1 MDSDNSEFWGPWMT
15 LYDRRAEID
24 LLTET
29 FDACREGSGQFV
41 VISGG
46 PGVGKTALL
55 HEFTNTIA
63 KLGARTLLA
72 TASLAER
79 AQPMGVVRQLLEAP
93 EASMPPIHDSTRSVT
108 GSAHAVRMMLELA
121 RDQPLVIA
129 VDDAHLMDEE
139 SLQTLMSL
147 LRRIRRER
155 VLMVHASWKQ
165 SGLADPLVHAD
176 LSRQPHKR
184 VRLTPLSER
193 GVAQVIA
200 DQTTNPVPAH
210 ISRSYHL
217 ATAGNPML
225 VHALLDDSVRPGT
238 EIGEPVGNVA
248 YRQAVLA
255 CLYQG
260 EPNHLRIARAVAVLG
275 EVVSDRT
282 TALLVGASPDS
293 VQDVVDLLS
302 SVGILDGYR
311 FRHPAA
317 ATAVLSDLD
326 SAEQSRLPHEAAR
339 MLYTDGAA
347 TVQVANQLV
356 AADRVS
362 EDWGLEILRLAADE
376 ASEAG
381 DFASATSYLE
391 LALRHSDNQRERHAI
406 SAALFRAEWRLN
418 PAAAES
424 HLEPLYRPALDGTLE
439 TRATVTVL
447 RYMLWQGDTGP
458 ADQVLGTLHRSHTE
472 ADLPFL
478 AEVELVRNWFYGV
491 PRTRQPHR
499 MAKAVG
505 LDGPTAESP
514 YALWTKVAPLVS
526 GVVTDES
533 VENLFEALQDRE
545 LSDMQLELTA
555 LSLLLVAQTDR
566 TATAA
571 KLCETLLR
579 GAKQRQATTAHAV
592 LSSVLAR
599 IDLLRGDL
607 TAAAIN
613 ATESL
618 DQLHPRGWGV
628 LIGLPLSTAI
638 LAYTGL
644 GKHENAAILLKQKV
658 PESMFETLFG
668 IHYRRAKGHHYLSTD
683 KAFVALSDFEMCG
696 HLMRNREPSLQSFIP
711 WRTDL
716 AQANLSIGQT
726 RIAKE
731 WAEKQLALDDQFGSR
746 SKAVA
751 LRVLAGASEPR
762 QRTALLRESIALLQ
776 ATGDLAQLALA
787 YADLSAAYY
796 ELGEYS
802 RAHLV
807 AQSATQGAESHWTE
821 SPVADATEPAETRS
835 AVTTDSAPI
844 LTEAES
850 RVAALAALGYTNRE
864 ISGRIHVTISTVEQ
878 HLTHV
883 YRKLSVTRR
892 TELPSKILENQI
904 PNTSNSAW

>member
-1 MDSDNSEFWGPWMT
+1 MR
-15 LYDRRAEID
+15 LYDRRAEISI
-24 LLTET
+24 LAEA
-29 FDACREGSGQFV
+29 FDTCLKGSGQLV

-55 HEFTNTIA
+55 HEFTNTA
-63 KLGARTLLA
+63 ARSGARTLLA

-79 AQPMGVVRQLLEAP
+79 AQPMGVVRQLLDAHEAP
-93 EASMPPIHDSTRSVT
+93 MPPSHDSAKSIA
-108 GSAHAVRMMLELA
+108 GPAHAVRMMLELA

-147 LRRIRRER
+147 LRRIRRKR
-155 VLMVHASWKQ
+155 ILMLCTNWKQ
-165 SGLADPLVHAD
+165 SGLVEPLVHAD
-176 LSRQPHKR
+176 LSRQPHRR
-184 VRLTPLSER
+184 VRLAPLSER

-200 DQTTNPVPAH
+200 DQTTQPVPAN
-210 ISRSYHL
+210 IGRSYHF

-225 VHALLDDSVRPGT
+225 VHALLDDSVHPGT
-238 EIGEPVGNVA
+238 EIGAPVGNVA

-260 EPNHLRIARAVAVLG
+260 EPSHLRVARAVAVLG
-275 EVVSDRT
+275 ALASGRT
-282 TALLVGASPDS
+282 TALLVGDSPDS
-293 VQDVVDLLS
+293 VQDVIDLLS

-326 SAEQSRLPHEAAR
+326 SAERSRLPHEAAR
-339 MLYTDGAA
+339 MLYLDGAA
-347 TVQVANQLV
+347 TVAVAKQLV
-356 AADRVS
+356 AADQVS
-362 EDWGLEILRLAADE
+362 EDWGLEVLPLAADE
-376 ASEAG
+376 ATAAG
-381 DFASATSYLE
+381 DLASAASYLE
-391 LALRHSDNQRERHAI
+391 LALRHNDNQRERHAI
-406 SAALFRAEWRLN
+406 SSALVRVEWRLN
-418 PAAAES
+418 PAAAEPY
-424 HLEPLYRPALDGTLE
+424 LEPLYRPALDGSLE
-439 TRATVTVL
+439 TRDTVTVL
-447 RYMLWQGDTGP
+447 RHMLWHGDT
-458 ADQVLGTLHRSHTE
+458 DQAARALGALRGSRPR
-472 ADLPFL
+472 ADLPVL
-478 AEVELVRNWFYGV
+478 AEVELIQNWFYGA
-491 PRTRQPHR
+491 PRTNQSHR
-499 MAKAVG
+499 IAKAVG
-505 LDGPTAESP
+505 MDGSTAEGAN
-514 YALWTKVAPLVS
+514 ALWTKVALLVS

-533 VENLFEALQDRE
+533 VENLVEALQARE

-555 LSLLLVAQTDR
+555 LSLLVLAQTDR

-571 KLCETLLR
+571 KLCETLLH
-579 GAKQRQATTAHAV
+579 GAVQRRESTCHAV

-607 TAAAIN
+607 TAASTKAS
-613 ATESL
+613 EYL
-618 DQLHPRGWGV
+618 DDLHPRGWGV

-658 PESMFETLFG
+658 PEKMFDTLFG
-668 IHYRRAKGHHYLSTD
+668 IHYLRAKGHHYLSTD
-683 KAFVALSDFEMCG
+683 KAYAALSDFEMCG
-696 HLMRNREPSLQSFIP
+696 HLMRDREPNLQSFIP

-716 AQANLSIGQT
+716 AQANLSIGQI

-751 LRVLAGASEPR
+751 LRVLAAASEPR

-776 ATGDLAQLALA
+776 SSGDRAQLTLA

-807 AQSATQGAESHWTE
+807 ARSATQRPDSHWTD
-821 SPVADATEPAETRS
+821 SPGDEAAETGSPPTPNS
-835 AVTTDSAPI
+835 ASI

-864 ISGRIHVTISTVEQ
+864 ISKRIHVTISTVEQ

-892 TELPSKILENQI
+892 TELPSKILEHQI
-904 PNTSNSAW
+904 PTTPYSAW